1 MKTLQERF
9 KIVEEHVNENNIKVM
24 IIGLG
29 SVGAYLLIIL
39 LVKTTPTINIVVVG
53 RDEDKMKTKVNIIR
67 VSGLIRGVNK
77 SRIDIEAGVDLK
89 LARFMQFKG

>member
-1 MKTLQERF
+1 M
-9 KIVEEHVNENNIKVM
+9 
-24 IIGLG
+24 
-29 SVGAYLLIIL
+29 IIL

-89 LARFMQFKG
+89 FEIHAIQRVMKSISPILLLIPVVTYLDLSMGVFRG